1 MIFVIGLGNP
11 GKEYQYTR
19 HNIGFIAVD
28 KLAKQYNLSF
38 NVKKKFNAD
47 IAEGNVGTYKLLL
60 IKPMTYMNLSGNA
73 VSAIKS
79 YYNIKLENIYV
90 IHDDI
95 DLAVGRIKYKQG
107 GGNGGHNGLKS
118 LDQTIGNN
126 YHRIRIGISRPENSE
141 EVADYVLHNFFKAEY
156 NIIEQAINKITNNF
170 DLLLEGK
177 LEEFKN
183 KVI

>member
-1 MIFVIGLGNP
+1 MILVIGLGNP
-11 GKEYQYTR
+11 GIKYQNTR
-19 HNIGFIAVD
+19 HNIGFIAID
-28 KLAKQYNLSF
+28 ELAKYYQLSF
-38 NVKKKFNAD
+38 SLKKKFNAE
-47 IAEGNVGTYKLLL
+47 IAEGNVGIHKLLL

-73 VSAIKS
+73 AALIKS

-95 DLAVGRIKYKQG
+95 DLVVGRVKCKQG

-118 LDQTIGNN
+118 LDQAIGNN
-126 YHRIRIGISRPENSE
+126 YHRIRIGIGRPENSE

-156 NIIEQAINKITNNF
+156 NIVEQAIDKITNNF

-177 LEEFKN
+177 LEEFKT
-183 KVI
+183 KI